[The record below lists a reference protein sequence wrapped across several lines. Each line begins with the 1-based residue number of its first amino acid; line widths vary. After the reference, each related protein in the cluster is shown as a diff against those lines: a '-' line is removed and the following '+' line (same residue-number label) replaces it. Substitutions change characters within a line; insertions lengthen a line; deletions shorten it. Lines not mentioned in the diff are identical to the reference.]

1 MIQWFH
7 TECIQCRTY
16 EMATSCAL
24 CSSRWSCHQMA
35 LQRTA
40 LLSDTHFEDLYS
52 YALRMEMVP
61 VVVWVCWI
69 VASFYAV
76 QETNKSGHI
85 NSPSVRGTRLLQEM
99 EGQQRQGVPRCSC
112 CKLEYV
118 KLPTAASILCVQH
131 STTFAR
137 SSATCVRQRC
147 AVIMLWFP
155 IKAHAS

>member
-1 MIQWFH
+1 
-7 TECIQCRTY
+7 
-16 EMATSCAL
+16 
-24 CSSRWSCHQMA
+24 MA

-52 YALRMEMVP
+52 YALRTEMVP

-99 EGQQRQGVPRCSC
+99 EGQQRQGVPRRSC

-131 STTFAR
+131 SFAR

-147 AVIMLWFP
+147 AVVMLHAP
-155 IKAHAS
+155 INAHAS